1 MTARSASGLACLT
14 GPPAAGKTVMMQ
26 QIVYAAVN
34 KCKAQMDQ
42 QGPAP
47 LLPVFMRA
55 SVLSSLVS
63 ENEVK
68 VGKSEV
74 NELRQLLELFLIDGV
89 QQGIFPIGVEKC
101 ILDLYDLDC
110 ILICI
115 DGLDEAATHQELVE
129 ASIEHAVKV
138 SADSQR
144 RVHVLL
150 STREHSYVHSRACLR
165 LGDFDVID
173 LQPLNQARQKQMVE
187 GRIPSA
193 EVDAFCEQLAAMA
206 GRNQELATS
215 PFLLS
220 LMIEVYR
227 KEGKIPSQRV
237 ELYEKQVRA
246 IVSRCIQG
254 RVQEEDVPGKLE
266 VATRFLETLAFVCQ
280 MRLAT
285 RDFQLEACAAYVS
298 ELWQAGDAARSES
311 QQLLFTGQI
320 VGLLAIVGDGCY
332 RFNHLTLQEYLAAR
346 CAVRLFKD
354 DPKKLL
360 DEFNPAHSHW
370 KREVL
375 QFTTCMLP
383 EEIFPNF
390 CQLLLEMDDG
400 TGVYCELVQDSVRER
415 GPCEA
420 VERMMREQMHKI
432 RGTDLRIAGLCH
444 PSQEMRTLVL
454 SEMKEFRVP
463 SNPFAEGTVTT
474 LKMFAE
480 DTSCVWHTRAA
491 SVLSIAQIAQ
501 MKHCSH
507 IDRTETIQWMLTML
521 QSGPDELENIHF
533 ALVSALGTLLRHD
546 GSDGVEGDGI
556 VLCPEDENVLFQAN
570 LRESVVIADALSDLK
585 VCSKGLVDW
594 LQREP
599 CRIAGGKW
607 PIRHVIFMC
616 KKVVEFK
623 DTARSSRIAES
634 LLGRLHSPSFDE
646 AEWEPLLKCL
656 CTVHKLL
663 GITMPTHILPFLES
677 GELVQRMKVLQ
688 ACAKLK
694 LGFEDQSLHDLARCL
709 LLREELASGALS
721 TDSLLMHVLE
731 QEGQKNPDRL
741 SSLRESS
748 YVFSFLLSVAEP
760 ASKPG
765 GAMET
770 VFSELLNFEMKFEE
784 EKRAQ
789 EKKDK
794 ERGQKQVDGENG
806 LPRMKQ
812 SVKWEQGLG
821 SVPASIPTAS
831 SSKDLGD
838 QDLRKNR
845 KRKGRGL
852 GSRQNPND
860 EQESDDSEL
869 YDSGMGEKEEEMQE
883 DEEEPPS
890 LHDLELQIEAYTPRT
905 LDRLHDHS
913 DPRMLLRL
921 KMICYCAA
929 KLWASS
935 GLTNNKKGIS
945 GMMMLSD
952 SQSAQARH
960 LFRSL
965 QDLRTPWIQNCGG
978 KDDSSNDR
986 LERAFGEVMQL
997 KTLGRFFFATFLKH
1011 VRDQMR
1017 QKLGEWREDQWL
1029 LEIELQRWEPSSKE
1043 MVLERQL
1050 LLKEI
1055 RVGRRCVELP
1065 TWSGH
1070 VSHGTREEELLHVRG
1085 PLVHGPLTIFPE
1097 QKHVAQRLLKRV
1109 RHVMRMPENGGSGLE
1124 SFSHLGFLILVPV

>member
-1 MTARSASGLACLT
+1 VTARSASGLACLT

-74 NELRQLLELFLIDGV
+74 KELRQLLELFLIDGV

-521 QSGPDELENIHF
+521 QSGPDELEKIHF

-556 VLCPEDENVLFQAN
+556 VPCPEDENVLFQGE
-570 LRESVVIADALSDLK
+570 R
-585 VCSKGLVDW
+585 CH
-594 LQREP
+594 
-599 CRIAGGKW
+599 CR
-607 PIRHVIFMC
+607 
-616 KKVVEFK
+616 
-623 DTARSSRIAES
+623 
-634 LLGRLHSPSFDE
+634 
-646 AEWEPLLKCL
+646 
-656 CTVHKLL
+656 
-663 GITMPTHILPFLES
+663 
-677 GELVQRMKVLQ
+677 
-688 ACAKLK
+688 CAV
-694 LGFEDQSLHDLARCL
+694 R
-709 LLREELASGALS
+709 
-721 TDSLLMHVLE
+721 
-731 QEGQKNPDRL
+731 P
-741 SSLRESS
+741 
-748 YVFSFLLSVAEP
+748 
-760 ASKPG
+760 
-765 GAMET
+765 
-770 VFSELLNFEMKFEE
+770 
-784 EKRAQ
+784 
-789 EKKDK
+789 
-794 ERGQKQVDGENG
+794 
-806 LPRMKQ
+806 
-812 SVKWEQGLG
+812 QGL
-821 SVPASIPTAS
+821 
-831 SSKDLGD
+831 
-838 QDLRKNR
+838 
-845 KRKGRGL
+845 
-852 GSRQNPND
+852 
-860 EQESDDSEL
+860 
-869 YDSGMGEKEEEMQE
+869 
-883 DEEEPPS
+883 
-890 LHDLELQIEAYTPRT
+890 
-905 LDRLHDHS
+905 
-913 DPRMLLRL
+913 
-921 KMICYCAA
+921 
-929 KLWASS
+929 
-935 GLTNNKKGIS
+935 
-945 GMMMLSD
+945 
-952 SQSAQARH
+952 
-960 LFRSL
+960 F
-965 QDLRTPWIQNCGG
+965 
-978 KDDSSNDR
+978 
-986 LERAFGEVMQL
+986 
-997 KTLGRFFFATFLKH
+997 
-1011 VRDQMR
+1011 
-1017 QKLGEWREDQWL
+1017 
-1029 LEIELQRWEPSSKE
+1029 
-1043 MVLERQL
+1043 
-1050 LLKEI
+1050 
-1055 RVGRRCVELP
+1055 
-1065 TWSGH
+1065 
-1070 VSHGTREEELLHVRG
+1070 
-1085 PLVHGPLTIFPE
+1085 
-1097 QKHVAQRLLKRV
+1097 
-1109 RHVMRMPENGGSGLE
+1109 
-1124 SFSHLGFLILVPV
+1124 